1 MTVHSGLIF
10 GKTLQFKEQ
19 NNKKKKLS
27 NISFSIFDCTNKI
40 FCSNYHVTH
49 IRFPKH
55 GYHLFRKAFHPKK
68 LDFQNMDTIC
78 SEKHFIQK
86 LGAVYIRMHI
96 QMKSKFRCN
105 VYHHGF
111 LHLTMQFWEYKRG
124 SPTRLSQYV
133 FKPGVFIQDEPNNS
147 CDRIPW
153 WFCVSCFLL
162 QKFVKCFL
170 MHDLPFSQ

>member
-1 MTVHSGLIF
+1 MTTELNLNAF
-10 GKTLQFKEQ
+10 EFKTIISTKRAASLD
-19 NNKKKKLS
+19 KKQT
-27 NISFSIFDCTNKI
+27 F
-40 FCSNYHVTH
+40 
-49 IRFPKH
+49 RFPKH

-105 VYHHGF
+105 VYHHRF

-124 SPTRLSQYV
+124 PPTRLSQYV
-133 FKPGVFIQDEPNNS
+133 FKPGVLIQDEQNHTYD
-147 CDRIPW
+147 CFPW
-153 WFCVSCFLL
+153 WLCVSCCLL
-162 QKFVKCFL
+162 QNFNSSGF
-170 MHDLPFSQ
+170 